1 MNWSYLAYDARGSR
15 ILGTVA
21 AESAEAAADLL
32 RQKGLFIVSVAAQ
45 RGDAEDAPSRGRRR
59 RGKAGSTRD
68 VAVWAREMLILV
80 RAGTPVAQA
89 LAAIESQQP
98 DGPWRD
104 VLSDIRGRVESGIG
118 LGDAMGAHRQVFD
131 PVIRSLITAGESSG
145 RMDHVLAK
153 VAEIARSSLKLRQT
167 VVGALI
173 YPCLL
178 IVLGLAVSVTML
190 LVVVPKFS
198 DMFESM
204 GASLP
209 PSTQIMVGLS
219 LHLQSFWWAWLI
231 ILGLAAA
238 GGVSLLKT
246 PRGRDLLDG
255 WLVSLPLVGR
265 VTRALATARITRV
278 LGVLL
283 ESHVPMLRAIE
294 LTREAAGNRR
304 YAELMER
311 VRSSADR
318 GEPLSAVLAR
328 SHLISPSVSEAIW
341 HGEASGQV
349 AAILLDMT
357 DFLDEENEVVVRSA
371 VGMIEPMILAVLGLI
386 VGGMAMSLFIPLF
399 DVAASTGGSP

>member
-1 MNWSYLAYDARGSR
+1 MNWSYLAYDARGTR
-15 ILGTVA
+15 VLGTLTA
-21 AESAEAAADLL
+21 DSADDAADRL
-32 RQKGLFIVSVAAQ
+32 RQKGLFIVSVAAE
-45 RGDAEDAPSRGRRR
+45 RDGAAAGGTSGKRR

-68 VAVWAREMLILV
+68 VALWAREMLILV

-89 LAAIESQQP
+89 LTAIESQQS

-104 VLSDIRGRVESGIG
+104 ILADVRSRVEEGVG
-118 LGDAMGAHRQVFD
+118 LGEAMGAHREVFD

-145 RMDHVLAK
+145 RMDDVLVK
-153 VAEIARSSLKLRQT
+153 VSEIARSSLKLRQT
-167 VVGALI
+167 VIGALI

-204 GASLP
+204 GAALP
-209 PSTQIMVGLS
+209 PSTQVMVGLS
-219 LHLQSFWWAWLI
+219 LHLQSFWWLWLI
-231 ILGLAAA
+231 VIGIAAAA
-238 GGVSLLKT
+238 GWSLLKT

-255 WLVSLPLVGR
+255 WLVQLPLIGR

-311 VRSSADR
+311 VRNAADR

-328 SHLISPSVSEAIW
+328 SHLISPSVSEAIR

-357 DFLDEENEVVVRSA
+357 EFLDEENEVVVRSA

-399 DVAASTGGSP
+399 DVAASTGG

>member
-21 AESAEAAADLL
+21 AESADAAADLL
-32 RQKGLFIVSVAAQ
+32 RQNGLFIVSVAAE
-45 RGDAEDAPSRGRRR
+45 RGNAGAGETAGRRR

-89 LAAIESQQP
+89 LTAIESQQA

-104 VLSDIRGRVESGIG
+104 VLSDIRRRVESGTG
-118 LGDAMGAHRQVFD
+118 LGGAMAAHRNVFD

-145 RMDHVLAK
+145 RMDQVLAK
-153 VAEIARSSLKLRQT
+153 VSEIARSSLKLRQT

-178 IVLGLAVSVTML
+178 IVLGLSVSITML

-204 GASLP
+204 GASLQ

-328 SHLISPSVSEAIW
+328 SHLISPSVSEAIR

>member
-21 AESAEAAADLL
+21 AESADAAADLL
-32 RQKGLFIVSVAAQ
+32 RQKGLFIVSVAAE
-45 RGDAEDAPSRGRRR
+45 RGNAGAGETAGRRR

-89 LAAIESQQP
+89 LTAIESQQA

-104 VLSDIRGRVESGIG
+104 VLSDIRRRVESGTG
-118 LGDAMGAHRQVFD
+118 LGEAMAAHRNVFD

-145 RMDHVLAK
+145 RMDQVLAK
-153 VAEIARSSLKLRQT
+153 VSEIARSSLKLRQT

-178 IVLGLAVSVTML
+178 IVLGLSVSITML

-255 WLVSLPLVGR
+255 WLVSLPLVGL

-283 ESHVPMLRAIE
+283 ESHVPILRAIE

-328 SHLISPSVSEAIW
+328 SHLISPSVSEAIR

>member
-21 AESAEAAADLL
+21 AESADAAADLL
-32 RQKGLFIVSVAAQ
+32 RQKGLFIVSVAAE
-45 RGDAEDAPSRGRRR
+45 RGDAGAGETAGRRR

-89 LAAIESQQP
+89 LTAIESQQA

-104 VLSDIRGRVESGIG
+104 VLSDIRRRVESGTG
-118 LGDAMGAHRQVFD
+118 LGEAMAAHRNVFD

-145 RMDHVLAK
+145 RMDQVLAK
-153 VAEIARSSLKLRQT
+153 VSEIARSSLKLRQT

-178 IVLGLAVSVTML
+178 IVLGLSVSITML

-283 ESHVPMLRAIE
+283 ESHVPMLRAI
-294 LTREAAGNRR
+294 
-304 YAELMER
+304 
-311 VRSSADR
+311 
-318 GEPLSAVLAR
+318 
-328 SHLISPSVSEAIW
+328 
-341 HGEASGQV
+341 
-349 AAILLDMT
+349 
-357 DFLDEENEVVVRSA
+357 
-371 VGMIEPMILAVLGLI
+371 
-386 VGGMAMSLFIPLF
+386 
-399 DVAASTGGSP
+399 